1 MWSLETDYDNRSLFR
16 QQVFFPMAGT
26 KDGWNKLKKDIKAE
40 LDETR
45 LAQYHSSVVKGIGQ
59 IKGLS

>member
-1 MWSLETDYDNRSLFR
+1 MWSLNTERDNRSLFR

-26 KDGWNKLKKDIKAE
+26 KDGWNKLKQDIKAE

-45 LAQYHSSVVKGIGQ
+45 LAQYHSTVSLKV
-59 IKGLS
+59 